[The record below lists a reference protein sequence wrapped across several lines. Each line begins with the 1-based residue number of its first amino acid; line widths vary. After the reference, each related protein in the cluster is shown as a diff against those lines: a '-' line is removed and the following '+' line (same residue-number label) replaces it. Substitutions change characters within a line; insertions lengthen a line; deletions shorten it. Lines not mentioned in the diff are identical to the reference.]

1 MFINYEKDNSISG
14 VKKQHNIMIFIG
26 NGFDISIL
34 SRYRQDKL
42 ISSYSK
48 FYDYLCYKGFNA
60 DNVLFSKLTA
70 DKKNG
75 KENWSDFENSLG
87 ELIKNGVAPIA
98 LNDAL
103 KEIQN
108 MFLIFLNEIVNPEVL
123 LKVSKDAETNKWGIN
138 ALSKFLGDLCED
150 DYKKISFP
158 ENTDHYHMYNYL
170 FVNFNYTSLFD
181 NYIFL
186 DKNQFDPI
194 PHKTVDT
201 NFTFYPNP
209 NNHEKFGMNGDT
221 RWSSFIMTNTIHP
234 HGYQNIP
241 RSLLFGIEDNEYTSH
256 KELKRFNKS
265 YWAQNHQKY
274 KNYFDD
280 AELFVIYGTSIGETD
295 SWWWKNI
302 CDSLLTKDSE
312 LIIYYY
318 HCNNFDKESI
328 KELFINAS
336 KIKATQE
343 DIMQLKEKIYV
354 IFYDDSKSLNMFSF
368 CKQE

>member
-1 MFINYEKDNSISG
+1 
-14 VKKQHNIMIFIG
+14 
-26 NGFDISIL
+26 
-34 SRYRQDKL
+34 
-42 ISSYSK
+42 
-48 FYDYLCYKGFNA
+48 
-60 DNVLFSKLTA
+60 
-70 DKKNG
+70 
-75 KENWSDFENSLG
+75 
-87 ELIKNGVAPIA
+87 
-98 LNDAL
+98 
-103 KEIQN
+103 
-108 MFLIFLNEIVNPEVL
+108 
-123 LKVSKDAETNKWGIN
+123 
-138 ALSKFLGDLCED
+138 
-150 DYKKISFP
+150 
-158 ENTDHYHMYNYL
+158 MYNYL

-368 CKQE
+368 CKHE